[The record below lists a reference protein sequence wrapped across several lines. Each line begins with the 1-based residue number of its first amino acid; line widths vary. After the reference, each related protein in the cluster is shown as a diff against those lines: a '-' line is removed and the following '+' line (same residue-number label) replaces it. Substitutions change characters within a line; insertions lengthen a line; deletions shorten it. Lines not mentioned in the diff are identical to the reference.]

1 MRTVRT
7 SLRYRFTLRA
17 FTLVELLVV
26 IGIIALLIAVL
37 LPALSK
43 AREQANVVKC
53 LATLRSMAQA
63 AHLHAAEHQG
73 YLPMAGKQLSSLR
86 PSDLGDTDKRR
97 YTYYFEENASPPGDM
112 LAPLSASL
120 GRYMNLSLN
129 MTSRKSLQESLRQES
144 VIRAFTCASDQNPV
158 TPASTIS
165 NGAGGRGPDEVLSY
179 IFNMDALALRE
190 QLPDRCPAGKLS
202 KIRRPAEVFL
212 FGDGKRGS
220 DAPHAYSVFLQRGHL
235 GEFDPL

>member
-1 MRTVRT
+1 
-7 SLRYRFTLRA
+7 
-17 FTLVELLVV
+17 
-26 IGIIALLIAVL
+26 
-37 LPALSK
+37 
-43 AREQANVVKC
+43 
-53 LATLRSMAQA
+53 
-63 AHLHAAEHQG
+63 
-73 YLPMAGKQLSSLR
+73 
-86 PSDLGDTDKRR
+86 
-97 YTYYFEENASPPGDM
+97 
-112 LAPLSASL
+112 
-120 GRYMNLSLN
+120 

-220 DAPHAYSVFLQRGHL
+220 DAPHAYSVFCSGDISESSTLFDYWQRHGGPSGFGLLGGFDYTRHRGKMNVVFVDGHAETISMPD
-235 GEFDPL
+235 GRYGPNAPVAQATKGDFDRIGVSKGIYR